1 MFFAIL
7 RRVLG
12 RLWWACHS
20 YCLMTNHFHLLIETQ
35 DESLS
40 AGMQRL
46 NGEYAQSFNR
56 RHGSVGHLFQDR
68 FFSVMVEDEA
78 HGLEVIRYI
87 ANNPV
92 EAGLC
97 REPEDWRWSSH
108 AAALGRRRAPDF
120 LTSSWV
126 LGQRSPARDCGSS
139 CVIETPYGVRPC
151 KDAETRRAN
160 WLTPTPA
167 TVRPPSASPTRF
179 VVVHVRQTLQ
189 HAGTA
194 GPYSAARFAIG
205 ARRTDTRSST
215 LSL

>member
-1 MFFAIL
+1 VPRRIPRVVAAGFHHVTSRGNNRRRVFLDDGDREMFLAIL

-56 RHGSVGHLFQDR
+56 RHGSVGHLFRDR

-97 REPEDWRWSSH
+97 RDAEDWPWSSH
-108 AAALGRRRAPDF
+108 PAALGRRRAPDF

-126 LGQRSPARDCGSS
+126 LGQFGEDPEIARARLR
-139 CVIETPYGVRPC
+139 EFVRDRDPL
-151 KDAETRRAN
+151 RG
-160 WLTPTPA
+160 PT
-167 TVRPPSASPTRF
+167 
-179 VVVHVRQTLQ
+179 L
-189 HAGTA
+189 
-194 GPYSAARFAIG
+194 
-205 ARRTDTRSST
+205 
-215 LSL
+215 